1 MHLGVCCPKLVICYG
16 PRCHS
21 KVRSQARTLTNA
33 FVQRFVLC
41 FFNLFMLQKS
51 DTSVTWHVFLA
62 KNEPCLL
69 QQGGHYSICWT
80 TGTARPARERPSMPS
95 TCINM
100 YHVSLVPGR
109 RRQSWS
115 YTFVMRVSYLFIYF
129 LFFDIVAHAMPTKQ
143 SCSRFCGFQTA
154 SMPHHKICMFT
165 TYLFI
170 VCFDGSVCSPC
181 AHREETHYE
190 AKLHWVEFGIMN
202 HVACFCY
209 IAFTRCY
216 DNVIYTTMC
225 MKG

>member
-1 MHLGVCCPKLVICYG
+1 MGRDAIAKLGPKPEHSPTHSSKGLFYVFSILSCCKNRIRVWPDMFFLPKTSRVCCSRAGIIPSVG
-16 PRCHS
+16 
-21 KVRSQARTLTNA
+21 
-33 FVQRFVLC
+33 QRGRRGLR
-41 FFNLFMLQKS
+41 
-51 DTSVTWHVFLA
+51 
-62 KNEPCLL
+62 
-69 QQGGHYSICWT
+69 G
-80 TGTARPARERPSMPS
+80 PS